1 MMHIDDSS
9 SVILR
14 LEQVIEKLDES
25 GAMKRAKFVPISLSP
40 SVKIEKALK
49 SKGKMDSIW
58 VGLSVSHHIEESL
71 SRITADDGSGELFFF
86 VEDPSYSSQN
96 KSKI

>member
-58 VGLSVSHHIEESL
+58 VGLSVSHHIEESI
-71 SRITADDGSGELFFF
+71 SRITADDGSGELLL
-86 VEDPSYSSQN
+86 VS
-96 KSKI
+96 